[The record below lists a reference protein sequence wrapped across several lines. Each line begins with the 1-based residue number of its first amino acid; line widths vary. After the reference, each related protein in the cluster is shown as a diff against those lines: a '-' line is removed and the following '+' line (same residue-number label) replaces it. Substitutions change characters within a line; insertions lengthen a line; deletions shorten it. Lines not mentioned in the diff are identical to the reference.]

1 MKKEKNKEKG
11 FLSVLFNDEDFKVND
26 KIFDE
31 DDTTFNELKDR
42 TEELTNELI
51 MEAKEE
57 KKEKRDSK
65 KEELTIVSSF
75 PKLDRLGSVVPHKI
89 K

>member
-1 MKKEKNKEKG
+1 MKKDKEKKES
-11 FLSVLFNDEDFKVND
+11 FLSVLFGNDDFKVND
-26 KIFDE
+26 KIFEE

-42 TEELTNELI
+42 TEELTSEI
-51 MEAKEE
+51 IKEAKEE
-57 KKEKRDSK
+57 KKKEESK
-65 KEELTIVSSF
+65 KEETIIVSSF